1 MTRSNIWHIR
11 YTKYSHVCH
20 SSTPQFIYTDAIF
33 HLSTVQVLWIKHAN
47 KKKYIKNSRGEVFGQ
62 RFCLPWGDS
71 LPIKLIRGSDIS
83 ALLSLHCRDVTADSK
98 YSTRNS
104 GPDATGVQAAEPS
117 ESDAVRGMF
126 CPNPKREHQS
136 KHEWSHGGQI
146 RERWEIFFFF
156 FLKKVATMS
165 DGRNTVMKDR

>member
-1 MTRSNIWHIR
+1 MCLIEWKVPGWLARTYGTYGIPNILMFAIHPHRSLSIQTPSSIWVWCRFCGLNMQI
-11 YTKYSHVCH
+11 
-20 SSTPQFIYTDAIF
+20 
-33 HLSTVQVLWIKHAN
+33 
-47 KKKYIKNSRGEVFGQ
+47 KKKNIKNSQGEVFGQ
-62 RFCLPWGDS
+62 RFCLLWGDS

-136 KHEWSHGGQI
+136 KHEWSHSGQI
-146 RERWEIFFFF
+146 RERWEIFFSFF
-156 FLKKVATMS
+156 FY
-165 DGRNTVMKDR
+165 